1 MIRRPVT
8 GSMIRRSRTLGG
20 SLCRLASLV
29 ALTAPF
35 VAAPFLAG
43 STASAQDGGAT
54 TSTATDG
61 AAASDASTSPSATPD
76 TGAAPWAGATD
87 VSANGAAPLPDF
99 LNTTDRRIQDDRPP
113 PTEAQVVALREMEAE
128 VGRFDTAGTAY
139 RDAVV
144 SIVRREYLRQR
155 RARDEGYARQIRE
168 EERLQNE
175 ARDRAI
181 RLFERFIASYPND
194 PTYTPDAMF
203 RLGELYYERSAIQFQ
218 EAVEAAN
225 LQRDA
230 AQAAG
235 GTGDDVPDP
244 QKDFNPTL
252 DLYRRLASAFPNY
265 RRIDGVYY
273 LIGYCLNEMNQ
284 IEESRRA
291 FLALACSNHF
301 TYDPSPPVA
310 VIPEVDAGVDGMRP
324 SQTMDQ
330 VAAAPADEGPFVDPY
345 AGCTPISPQTD
356 FLGEVW
362 LRVGEYHFDNDFGQH
377 GLDRAIS
384 AYSYVLRLPEDRNYN
399 LALYKM
405 AWSYYRASRY
415 PEALKHFADLVQWSD
430 DEEARTGRAGTELR
444 AEAIQYI
451 AITFAY
457 DDWNENQTPDPTEGQ
472 PTGFLRVQDPQ
483 LLPQDRAWT
492 EEIYFQ
498 LGQAYFDEAKYLQ
511 AIEVWKFIL
520 GKWPRSARAPEV
532 TNLIA
537 RAYARNNDQEHERD
551 MLRQLVN
558 YGVGSDWYNANTGN
572 PTEQRQAEQLAEFA
586 VIRAALQDHAEAQ
599 QLRSRCVADRNLEL
613 CAQAKE
619 KYRLAATGYRA
630 YIQRYPNNPQAY
642 ELNYNLADT
651 LYWSEDYEGAAREYA
666 AVRDSNLDDTH
677 LSESAR
683 RVVESL
689 KRLLDAAEAN
699 RQVELRTT
707 PPEPSGTPPSV
718 TPTAMPEL
726 VQRLA
731 QAREIYLARVPVA
744 ADREQV
750 RESYDYNNTL
760 LLYAY
765 GYWPQAK
772 ERFTR
777 IFNER
782 CSGPNANE
790 SGRVAWINLRNIAV
804 ALQQPEEA
812 ERLSQQLLERRC
824 TFASDGTAPAANPN
838 MDCSR
843 AENRDDPVCI
853 AQSTLQA
860 GQYRVAVATFGRAQ
874 TATGAEQTRLYEQAA
889 SLFVRAVNNAPN
901 DPQAPVALEQAA
913 LALQRT
919 NRFESAGRL
928 YQRIIDEVAPRRGEN
943 PEEQSKL
950 DRIVSNAYFQL
961 AYSASHNFDYDRAIT
976 NYRVLADSPRFAT
989 NTEASMV
996 DRRENALINVANIL
1010 EFQQQYT
1017 QAATYWRRVA
1027 DTSRDPA
1034 TQLNAA
1040 YRVAEM
1046 SFKQRNWTNTV
1057 RDMNAFMTRY
1067 RTTANAGELNV
1078 QASWRIVE
1086 ARRAQNNAREVRTAL
1101 QVVVDTFGR
1110 SGQPAGSLAAEYAA
1124 QAKFELVDEG
1134 MASFES
1140 FAITPGQPATLA
1152 AYVTK
1157 ITEQITAG
1165 ATQSK
1170 ALAAGYDPVP
1180 AYRRPVWTIAAFV
1193 RQGRI
1198 YEILARA
1205 VLNTPFIIP
1214 ADMQRQMRSLPPD
1227 GRDTVRA
1234 TVEDRIHQVLDE
1246 KTRPIECL
1254 AVQRYALAARAARVG
1269 NIDNEYT
1276 RLAVD
1281 RLNAYGEERI
1291 LECVTQANAADP
1303 SFSPATPN
1311 EFARAPRGQNLD
1323 IRPDIAPPS
1332 LAPED
1337 Q

>member
-1 MIRRPVT
+1 MT
-8 GSMIRRSRTLGG
+8 GSRHRVLVRAATL
-20 SLCRLASLV
+20 LALLGV
-29 ALTAPF
+29 PGM
-35 VAAPFLAG
+35 V
-43 STASAQDGGAT
+43 SAQDAGAT
-54 TSTATDG
+54 VAPAGDGGDTILATPADASVEAASSADAG
-61 AAASDASTSPSATPD
+61 AAV
-76 TGAAPWAGATD
+76 PWAGASD
-87 VSANGAAPLPDF
+87 VSGGAALPDF
-99 LNTTDRRIQDDRPP
+99 LNTTDRRIQDDRPGP
-113 PTEAQVVALREMEAE
+113 SEAQIVALREMEAE
-128 VGRFDTAGTAY
+128 VGRFDLAGTAY
-139 RDAVV
+139 RDAVT

-155 RARDEGYARQIRE
+155 RARDEGYGRQIRE

-181 RLFERFIASYPND
+181 RLFERFVESYPND

-218 EAVEAAN
+218 ADVDAAN
-225 LQRDA
+225 AQRDA
-230 AQAAG
+230 AVAAG
-235 GTGDDVPDP
+235 GTGEDIADP
-244 QKDFNPTL
+244 VKNFNPTI
-252 DLYRRLASAFPNY
+252 DLYRRLAAAFPNY
-265 RRIDGVYY
+265 RTIDGVYY
-273 LIGYCLNEMNQ
+273 LVGYCLNEMNQ
-284 IEESRRA
+284 IEEARRA
-291 FLALACSNHF
+291 FLALACANHF
-301 TYDPSPPVA
+301 TYDPTPPVA
-310 VIPEVDAGVDGMRP
+310 VIPEVEVDGGP
-324 SQTMDQ
+324 ALHPAQTLDP
-330 VAAAPADEGPFVDPY
+330 VPAEPVVDGPYTDPY
-345 AGCTPISPQTD
+345 AGCTPISAQTD

-362 LRVGEYHFDNDFGQH
+362 LRIGEYHFDNDFTAH

-384 AYSYVLRLPEDRNYN
+384 AYAYVLRLPEDRNYN
-399 LALYKM
+399 LALYKT

-415 PEALKHFADLVQWSD
+415 PEALKYFADLVQWSD
-430 DEEARTGRAGTELR
+430 DEQARTGRAGTELR
-444 AEAIQYI
+444 PEAIQYL

-457 DDWNENQTPDPTEGQ
+457 DDWNENQAPDPTEGQ

-483 LLPQDRAWT
+483 LLPQDRPWT
-492 EEIYFQ
+492 EEVYFQ
-498 LGQAYFDEAKYLQ
+498 LGQVYFDEAKYAQ
-511 AIEVWKFIL
+511 AIEVWKFLL
-520 GKWPRSARAPEV
+520 GKWPRSARIPEV

-551 MLRQLVN
+551 TLRQLVN
-558 YGVGSDWYNANTGN
+558 FGVGTDWYNSNTEH
-572 PTEQRQAEQLAEFA
+572 PAEQRQAEQLAEFA
-586 VIRAALQDHAEAQ
+586 VIRAALQDHADAQ
-599 QLRSRCVADRNLEL
+599 NLRSRCVANREPAL
-613 CAQAKE
+613 CIAAQE
-619 KYRLAATGYRA
+619 KYRLAAAGYRA

-666 AVRDSNLDDTH
+666 AVRDSNLDDAH

-689 KRLLDAAEAN
+689 KRLLDGAEAN
-699 RQVELRTT
+699 HQIEIRTT
-707 PPEPSGTPPSV
+707 PPDPAGTPPTV
-718 TPTAMPEL
+718 TPTPMPEL

-731 QAREIYLARVPVA
+731 QAREIYLARVDAA

-777 IFNER
+777 IFEER

-812 ERLSQQLLERRC
+812 ERLSALLLERRC
-824 TFASDGTAPAANPN
+824 TFASDGTAPAAHPN
-838 MDCSR
+838 LDCAR
-843 AENRDDPVCI
+843 PENVDDPVCI
-853 AQSTLQA
+853 ATSTLQA
-860 GQYRVAVATFGRAQ
+860 GQYRIAVATFGQAQ
-874 TATGAEQTRLYEQAA
+874 SATGTDQTRLYERAA

-901 DPQAPVALEQAA
+901 DAQAPIALEQAA

-919 NRFESAGRL
+919 NRFESAGRI
-928 YQRIIDEVAPRRGEN
+928 YQRIIDEVAPKRGET
-943 PEEQSKL
+943 PEAQGRL

-961 AYSASHNFDYDRAIT
+961 AYSASHNFDYDRAIM

-996 DRRENALINVANIL
+996 ERRENALINVANIL

-1017 QAATYWRRVA
+1017 QAATYWARVA
-1027 DTSRDPA
+1027 ATSHDA
-1034 TQLNAA
+1034 STQLNAA

-1046 SFKQRNWTNTV
+1046 SYKQRNWGNTV
-1057 RDMNAFMTRY
+1057 RDMGAFMDRY
-1067 RTTANAGELNV
+1067 RTTPAAGELSV

-1086 ARRAQNNAREVRTAL
+1086 ARRAQNNERAVRAAL
-1101 QVVVDTFGR
+1101 QVVVDTFAR

-1124 QAKFELVDEG
+1124 QAKFELVDAG
-1134 MASFES
+1134 MAAFES
-1140 FAITPGQPATLA
+1140 FAIVPGRPATLA

-1157 ITEQITAG
+1157 ISEQITAG
-1165 ATQSK
+1165 AIQSK
-1170 ALAAGYDPVP
+1170 QLAASYEPVP
-1180 AYRRPVWTIAAFV
+1180 AYRRPSWTIAAFI

-1198 YEILARA
+1198 YEVLARA
-1205 VLNTPFIIP
+1205 VLDTPFVIP
-1214 ADMQRQMRSLPPD
+1214 DDMQRQMRNLPPD

-1234 TVEDRIHQVLDE
+1234 TVEDRVHQVLDE
-1246 KTRPIECL
+1246 RTRPIECL
-1254 AVQRYALAARAARVG
+1254 AVQRYALAARAARAA

-1276 RLAVD
+1276 RLAID

-1291 LECVTQANAADP
+1291 VECVTQANAADATAYT
-1303 SFSPATPN
+1303 PAVPG
-1311 EFARAPRGQNLD
+1311 EFARAPRGQNMD